1 MRLKFDARARSILRR
16 VPVVNVYSAAE
27 IALLGVLAVQCARL
41 VWTVVTPIAPLGA
54 WAPAGPVL
62 PGDPAGVFASFDP
75 FYRVSGVQTQAA
87 AVTSLQLTLFGTRID
102 EAQGRGSAIIAG
114 PDGVQKSVSV
124 GEEVAPGVVLKSV
137 AFDHVTLDRG
147 GASEDLFLAQADG
160 GSAAAPVPATP
171 GAPAPVTGGNVSPAD
186 LRGDISAIPRIDGGR
201 VSGLTLRGQGKG
213 AFQAAGLQNGDV
225 VTAINGRAINSAADL
240 EQLQGGATSVT
251 IERGGQSLPVTLPGG
266 AR

>member
-1 MRLKFDARARSILRR
+1 MRLKFDARARAILRR

-124 GEEVAPGVVLKSV
+124 GEEVAPGVVLRSV

-147 GASEDLFLAQADG
+147 GVSEDLFLPQSDG
-160 GSAAAPVPATP
+160 GTAPVAVPAGGGAVPTPAAASA
-171 GAPAPVTGGNVSPAD
+171 AD
-186 LRGDISAIPRIDGGR
+186 LRADVTAIPRIDGGR
-201 VSGLTLRGQGKG
+201 VTGLTLRGQGKG
-213 AFQAAGLQNGDV
+213 AFQAAGLQDGDV
-225 VTAINGRAINSAADL
+225 VTAIGGRAITSAADL
-240 EQLQGGATSVT
+240 EQLQNGQVSAVT
-251 IERGGQSLPVTLPGG
+251 IERGGQSLPVTLPAG

>member
-1 MRLKFDARARSILRR
+1 MRLKFDARARAILRR

-147 GASEDLFLAQADG
+147 GASEDLFLPQSDG
-160 GSAAAPVPATP
+160 GTAPVAASVGGAAAPTPA
-171 GAPAPVTGGNVSPAD
+171 VTSAAD
-186 LRGDISAIPRIDGGR
+186 LRADVTAIPRIDGGR
-201 VSGLTLRGQGKG
+201 VTGLTLRGQGKG
-213 AFQAAGLQNGDV
+213 AFQAAGLQDGDV
-225 VTAINGRAINSAADL
+225 VTAIQGRAITSAADL
-240 EQLQGGATSVT
+240 EQLQIGQATAVT
-251 IERGGQSLPVTLPGG
+251 IERGGQSLPVTLPAG

>member
-1 MRLKFDARARSILRR
+1 MRLKFDARARAILRR

-41 VWTVVTPIAPLGA
+41 VWTAVTPIAPLGA

-75 FYRVSGVQTQAA
+75 FYRVSGVQTRVAT
-87 AVTSLQLTLFGTRID
+87 VTSLQLTLYGTRID

-124 GEEVAPGVVLKSV
+124 GEEVAPGVMLKSV

-147 GASEDLFLAQADG
+147 GVAEDLFLPQGEG
-160 GSAAAPVPATP
+160 GSAPVATP
-171 GAPAPVTGGNVSPAD
+171 AAGATTPASGGTSLTELGAD
-186 LRGDISAIPRIDGGR
+186 VSAIPRIDGGAIN
-201 VSGLTLRGQGKG
+201 GLVLRGQGKG
-213 AFQAAGLQNGDV
+213 AFQAAGLQDGDV
-225 VTAINGRAINSAADL
+225 LTAINGRPVRSAADL
-240 EQLQGGATSVT
+240 EQLANGGATGVT

-266 AR
+266 VR